1 MVFDTAA
8 DIIEKQWSSIALEQP
23 GRREVAMGL
32 IGIVI
37 MWVVTI
43 VALIIVN
50 YDRFWRMYKEREKQ
64 WRKYN

>member
-1 MVFDTAA
+1 MVFDTDA
-8 DIIEKQWSSIALEQP
+8 DIIEKHWCSTLEQP
-23 GRREVAMGL
+23 GLREVAMGL

-37 MWVVTI
+37 MWIVAI

-50 YDRFWRMYKEREKQ
+50 NDRYWRIYKEREKQ

>member
-1 MVFDTAA
+1 M
-8 DIIEKQWSSIALEQP
+8 E
-23 GRREVAMGL
+23 L

-37 MWVVTI
+37 MWVVAI

-50 YDRFWRMYKEREKQ
+50 NDRYWRIYKEREKQ